1 MNRKVGPDEGGVQ
14 KERDE
19 QEEGEEDGGNTRVV
33 FPILN

>member
-1 MNRKVGPDEGGVQ
+1 MEVRTEKGEEGVQ